1 MMVERELRTVHIPEG
16 LEDERLDAALARLIG
31 VSRTSIGTLI
41 DNNEVHLNG
50 RSTVKSARVSFG
62 DLVEVLMP
70 SREPPEGLV
79 PTPVANLQIVYA
91 DDDII
96 VVDKPQGVAAHP
108 SPGWHG
114 PTVNGAIIASGY
126 QIDTSGVAE
135 RQGIVQRLDVGTT
148 GLMVVAKSELAYSEM
163 KEKFRRR
170 EVKKVY
176 HALIQG
182 YMDPSMGTIDAPID
196 RHPRDDYKFAVVA
209 DGRPSITH
217 YSTLEMFPAVSLL
230 RVELETGRTHQIRV
244 HFSALRHPLV
254 GDLIY
259 GADHTIAERL
269 DLDRPWLHACELS
282 FTHPRTGATL
292 SFTSPYPS
300 DLTRSLEILR
310 GEIRK

>member
-1 MMVERELRTVHIPEG
+1 MTERERRTMQIPEG
-16 LEDERLDAALARLIG
+16 LEDERLDAALARLLG
-31 VSRTSIGTLI
+31 LSRTSIGELI
-41 DNNEVHLNG
+41 ENKEVLLNG
-50 RSTVKSARVSFG
+50 HAAVKSTRVSFG
-62 DLVEVLMP
+62 DHIEVLMP
-70 SREPPEGLV
+70 GAEQPLGLV
-79 PTPVANLQIVYA
+79 PTPAPNLQIVYA

-114 PTVNGAIIASGY
+114 PTVNGAIIASGI
-126 QIDTSGVAE
+126 QIETSGVAE

-170 EVKKVY
+170 EVKKIY

-182 YMDPSMGTIDAPID
+182 YMDPSTGTIDAPID

-209 DGRPSITH
+209 DGRSSITH

-269 DLDRPWLHACELS
+269 NVDRPWLHACELS
-282 FTHPRTGATL
+282 FTHPRTGVSLT
-292 SFTSPYPS
+292 FTSQYPE